1 MNQQE
6 IEVSNKADKI
16 VHKVE
21 KKMDAKNVACFAEMQ
36 GQDDLYVYESFGCSG
51 YCKKASRKKVN
62 K

>member
-36 GQDDLYVYESFGCSG
+36 GQVILERLRRARVIETNQG
-51 YCKKASRKKVN
+51 KT
-62 K
+62 